1 MRSSEVM
8 VPRAGWREVRRQV
21 AGGARAART
30 VLMAVEM
37 ETREETEVLAGDRG
51 GFAVCM
57 CDGRGCGLRAWPR
70 TSLRGSLREDGGKPA
85 DRHGGSGRRRGTPL
99 TGSTR
104 QLTGESGKSA
114 GREA

>member
-1 MRSSEVM
+1 M
-8 VPRAGWREVRRQV
+8 PRAGWREVRRQV
-21 AGGARAART
+21 AGEARAART

-85 DRHGGSGRRRGTPL
+85 DKHGGSGRRRGTPL

>member
-37 ETREETEVLAGDRG
+37 ETREETEVLAGDG
-51 GFAVCM
+51 
-57 CDGRGCGLRAWPR
+57 GLRG
-70 TSLRGSLREDGGKPA
+70 L
-85 DRHGGSGRRRGTPL
+85 HV
-99 TGSTR
+99 
-104 QLTGESGKSA
+104 
-114 GREA
+114 